1 MNSLGTACFAVLCL
15 FAIVSTG
22 NGFPQE
28 SADQV
33 QYFANTLCKF
43 KFKLKISLKL
53 TQLLHQSTNSPSNRT
68 KPPRRISA

>member
-1 MNSLGTACFAVLCL
+1 MNSLGTACFAALCL

-43 KFKLKISLKL
+43 SLNLYLKF
-53 TQLLHQSTNSPSNRT
+53 P
-68 KPPRRISA
+68 